1 MGDAIVWWIAL
12 QLLGLAALPIGAV
25 LFRALPDRGYAM
37 SKPLGMLL
45 VGWLAYMLAM
55 GRILHFDRLSLIV
68 CLLAVAGLSLFLLLR
83 NGRALLND
91 LRAHFSN
98 HQAQIYVVVCEVIF
112 LVAYVTWAW
121 VRAHNPDIVDQEKF
135 MDFGFLNAIL
145 KSDTFPPNDMW
156 LAGYSI
162 NYYYF
167 GYILV
172 AGLTA
177 LSGVATEVAFNLA
190 NVTLFSLT
198 ALGSF
203 GVVHNL
209 ITARL
214 LAAGRT
220 HRREPL
226 VQQEYRPAR
235 AERPLRDR
243 RYYEPEQE
251 PAPRRRQT
259 VAASRPSSSRRGSV
273 STPAPAS
280 ALPGRRP
287 RPRPEPQEVQTEERI
302 EEQIELVNEIDTTAE
317 VLHEKSGGR
326 RRGRRAEVPAEV
338 PTVEVEGSEVPA
350 PVEGEGPIEIEEL
363 VEAAEGGEVVEVEE
377 PVTAVEEEE
386 LTPGEAAQPDE
397 SPLEEVIAD
406 EPQVDDGEEV
416 APDEEPAP
424 APARRRFG
432 GIGRAPAQDI
442 APPRAPRLQP
452 NLKSAIRNPQSED
465 PPYLPAGPG
474 GAEPRRVPAYLSPYI
489 FAILAALM
497 VVAMGNLTVAFG
509 VKGSN
514 QVPPGQP
521 FVAGNG
527 FNFCFLCNGS
537 GFNWFAPSRIIS
549 DFITQPDGSKQVV
562 GFETINEFPA
572 FSFVLADLHPHV
584 LALPLVLLALSVG
597 MAFGRRRVIRA
608 EEWRDGVPPGLE
620 AWLSLGI
627 AGLIAGALYTTNT
640 WDFPTYTLVML
651 LCLLF
656 PYLAVGR
663 RLGLGARWLRPY
675 LVQAVLMGIFTIV
688 TFLPFHLTF
697 KSLVGGDAV
706 AIPENIANIPI
717 VGWIVGKLAELVLVN
732 TADKTIFGFIVIFGV
747 FLLSISVWLLFEL
760 ASYMRRRYVA
770 GDDIN
775 RSLIAWGAFVL
786 LTWLAA
792 FLLKFPLLALL
803 LPIIVI
809 SFGLVWLEPRRTE
822 RNIALVLVGVGALIG
837 LAVEIVFLRDNFQ
850 MRMNTLFKFYFQIW
864 ILWALPAAYAMWRVL
879 YAALGD
885 RAEEAEARR
894 MGYYTQTSAGRV
906 AGTVGSSILAVFF
919 AFLVLTG
926 SLYLYYAAAARQG
939 VGSGPVRGLDGST
952 YWQSI
957 SAGDYDVMKWLKA
970 EGRGNQIVMEGSAA
984 EYDYAGRM
992 SSFSGVPTLIGWD
1005 VSHEN
1010 LWRTNQPDATAQIG
1024 ERRRVVNSIYQGQ
1037 DPNGGTLTA
1046 ARLLELL
1053 NQYGVDYVTVGSVE
1067 RGLRERA
1074 ENRRPSED
1082 VTPYAESLFSYALA
1096 EQMRSG
1102 DTVLYRVGDT
1112 VAGNGQ
1118 IPATPSPNE
1127 TPGATPQPTQPIAD
1141 PNVQPAGLFA
1151 NAGSGANRGQF
1162 NLPRGIARDAE
1173 GNFYVAD
1180 TQNLRIQKFDPQGNW
1195 LLMFGSRG
1203 TENGQFSQLNETG
1216 EGTGPGGLAVDAAGN
1231 VYVADTWNHRIQKFD
1246 KDGNFL
1252 LAWGGFVSLADP
1264 VSAGDAARDSK
1275 FYGPRG
1281 VAVGPDGNVYVTD
1294 TGNKRVLIFDPKG
1307 TFVRKIDSGLT
1318 PEKITQGY
1326 AFDQPGEMNEPI
1338 GIAVDKDGNV
1348 YVGDTRNFRI
1358 QKFGSDGAPLAQWP
1372 VVSPNWDPGPY
1383 LEPFLGVD
1391 AARNVYATAPSGK
1404 TVLKLDPTGQVA
1416 GQKSSANGLTL
1427 RLPTGIWVDPDGTVY
1442 VVDTEGH
1449 AVLNMGSVP

>member
-1 MGDAIVWWIAL
+1 A
-12 QLLGLAALPIGAV
+12 
-25 LFRALPDRGYAM
+25 
-37 SKPLGMLL
+37 
-45 VGWLAYMLAM
+45 
-55 GRILHFDRLSLIV
+55 
-68 CLLAVAGLSLFLLLR
+68 
-83 NGRALLND
+83 
-91 LRAHFSN
+91 
-98 HQAQIYVVVCEVIF
+98 
-112 LVAYVTWAW
+112 
-121 VRAHNPDIVDQEKF
+121 
-135 MDFGFLNAIL
+135 
-145 KSDTFPPNDMW
+145 
-156 LAGYSI
+156 
-162 NYYYF
+162 
-167 GYILV
+167 
-172 AGLTA
+172 
-177 LSGVATEVAFNLA
+177 
-190 NVTLFSLT
+190 
-198 ALGSF
+198 
-203 GVVHNL
+203 
-209 ITARL
+209 
-214 LAAGRT
+214 
-220 HRREPL
+220 
-226 VQQEYRPAR
+226 
-235 AERPLRDR
+235 
-243 RYYEPEQE
+243 
-251 PAPRRRQT
+251 
-259 VAASRPSSSRRGSV
+259 SV

-280 ALPGRRP
+280 ALPGRRA
-287 RPRPEPQEVQTEERI
+287 RPRPEPQEEHIEERT
-302 EEQIELVNEIDTTAE
+302 EEQIELVDEIDTTAE

-326 RRGRRAEVPAEV
+326 RRRSQRAEAPAEI
-338 PTVEVEGSEVPA
+338 PPVEVEASEVAAEEPGEV
-350 PVEGEGPIEIEEL
+350 PVEGEGPVEIEEL
-363 VEAAEGGEVVEVEE
+363 VEAAEAVEVVEVEE
-377 PVTAVEEEE
+377 PVTEAEE
-386 LTPGEAAQPDE
+386 LTPGEDVQPDE
-397 SPLEEVIAD
+397 SPLEEAITD
-406 EPQVDDGEEV
+406 EPQPEDGEET
-416 APDEEPAP
+416 APAEEP
-424 APARRRFG
+424 APARRRMRG
-432 GIGRAPAQDI
+432 DGRAPAQDI
-442 APPRAPRLQP
+442 EPPRAPRPQP
-452 NLKSAIRNPQSED
+452 SPKSAIRSPKSED

-474 GAEPRRVPAYLSPYI
+474 GAEPRHVPAYLSPYI

-584 LALPLVLLALSVG
+584 LALPLVLLAISVG
-597 MAFGRRRVIRA
+597 MAFGRRRVVRA

-663 RLGLGARWLRPY
+663 KLNLGARWLRPY
-675 LVQAVLMGIFTIV
+675 LVQAVLLGIFTVV
-688 TFLPFHLTF
+688 TFIPFHLTF

-894 MGYYTQTSAGRV
+894 MGYYTPASTGKLAGM
-906 AGTVGSSILAVFF
+906 AGSSILAVFF

-926 SLYLYYAAAARQG
+926 SLYAYYAAGARQG

-957 SAGDYDVMKWLKA
+957 SAGDYEVMKWLKA
-970 EGRGNQIVMEGSAA
+970 NGRGNEIVLEGSAV

-1005 VSHEN
+1005 VSHES

-1024 ERRRVVNSIYQGQ
+1024 ERRRAVNAIYQGQ
-1037 DPNGGTLTA
+1037 NLRIDPDTGAVTVVDGTLTA
-1046 ARLLELL
+1046 ETLLEVL
-1053 NQYGVDYVTVGSVE
+1053 QHYGVDYVTVGSIE
-1067 RGLRERA
+1067 RGLRERI

-1082 VTPYAESLFSYALA
+1082 VTPYAESLFNYALI
-1096 EQMRSG
+1096 EELRSG
-1102 DTVLYRVGDT
+1102 DTVLYSVGDT
-1112 VAGNGQ
+1112 VVGNGQ
-1118 IPATPSPNE
+1118 V
-1127 TPGATPQPTQPIAD
+1127 PT
-1141 PNVQPAGLFA
+1141 
-1151 NAGSGANRGQF
+1151 
-1162 NLPRGIARDAE
+1162 
-1173 GNFYVAD
+1173 
-1180 TQNLRIQKFDPQGNW
+1180 
-1195 LLMFGSRG
+1195 
-1203 TENGQFSQLNETG
+1203 
-1216 EGTGPGGLAVDAAGN
+1216 
-1231 VYVADTWNHRIQKFD
+1231 
-1246 KDGNFL
+1246 
-1252 LAWGGFVSLADP
+1252 
-1264 VSAGDAARDSK
+1264 
-1275 FYGPRG
+1275 
-1281 VAVGPDGNVYVTD
+1281 
-1294 TGNKRVLIFDPKG
+1294 
-1307 TFVRKIDSGLT
+1307 
-1318 PEKITQGY
+1318 
-1326 AFDQPGEMNEPI
+1326 
-1338 GIAVDKDGNV
+1338 
-1348 YVGDTRNFRI
+1348 
-1358 QKFGSDGAPLAQWP
+1358 
-1372 VVSPNWDPGPY
+1372 
-1383 LEPFLGVD
+1383 
-1391 AARNVYATAPSGK
+1391 
-1404 TVLKLDPTGQVA
+1404 
-1416 GQKSSANGLTL
+1416 
-1427 RLPTGIWVDPDGTVY
+1427 
-1442 VVDTEGH
+1442 
-1449 AVLNMGSVP
+1449 